1 MAVTVSLNI
10 DYCASYL
17 ASLFLLGSDMD
28 SGSSYGVYVAGVV
41 ITTLILVGPYW
52 MLRPRG
58 SAQQREKLA
67 LPAYIFAGC
76 FCLQWFTNWILMI
89 VAVSMS
95 NDFAPGNPTDNWF
108 SKQVFYNSAWTP
120 FNTST
125 DTCSS
130 SQTLIG
136 FIPALFYS
144 NMFSIVFLQI
154 KAKTKISD

>member
-58 SAQQREKLA
+58 SAQ
-67 LPAYIFAGC
+67 
-76 FCLQWFTNWILMI
+76 
-89 VAVSMS
+89 
-95 NDFAPGNPTDNWF
+95 
-108 SKQVFYNSAWTP
+108 
-120 FNTST
+120 
-125 DTCSS
+125 
-130 SQTLIG
+130 
-136 FIPALFYS
+136 
-144 NMFSIVFLQI
+144 
-154 KAKTKISD
+154 